1 MKTENTNAKIHKLYW
16 LAQDSGKRYP
26 AGVAFYNELQGDY
39 RLKVDTFPEDKV
51 IYLKPIS
58 MSDGLIHFRVETA
71 VRKQGVVLH
80 RAEIGEGHASIES
93 GYPIFMDIGPF
104 ARTLV
109 LEAA

>member
-1 MKTENTNAKIHKLYW
+1 MKAENTKCHRLYW
-16 LAQDSGKRYP
+16 LCNETGKRYS

-58 MSDGLIHFRVETA
+58 MIDGLIHFRVEAA
-71 VRKQGVVLH
+71 VRKQGVVVH
-80 RAEIGEGHASIES
+80 RAEIGEGHANVEN
-93 GYPIFMDIGPF
+93 GYPIFMDIGPYS
-104 ARTLV
+104 RTLV